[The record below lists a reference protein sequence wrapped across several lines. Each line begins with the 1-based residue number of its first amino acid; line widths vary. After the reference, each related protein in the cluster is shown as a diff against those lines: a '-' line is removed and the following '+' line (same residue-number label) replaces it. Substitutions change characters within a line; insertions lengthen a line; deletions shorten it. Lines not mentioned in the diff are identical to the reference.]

1 MKIRLPFSFP
11 SIRMPIISLPFLSV
25 LTLLPT
31 PRTKINLG
39 GMRVAL
45 GGIAVVAIGFT
56 ATIWVTVLGTTDEI
70 IWPQPGAAYALPYE
84 VGERLPPD
92 AITPMTASQTL
103 QINLGNGVRLDRLV
117 LRNLDLGKAGLA
129 SAFKIERASTVTGAH
144 VNVGQFTVTNSS
156 APTLDFANME
166 IGTVVLAPLTD
177 GHTNAISV
185 DSTVSNLVIDS
196 DRGHGSYVSE
206 NSVVDRVLITLQG
219 DSGAYIGEVIVDDV
233 DASVGS
239 WDWDYLKIGTL
250 TMNSTNQFG
259 DGSGINSA
267 SAVFNSTIK
276 ARSITDNTV
285 DTPLTVQ

>member
-70 IWPQPGAAYALPYE
+70 VWPQPGAAYALPYE

-92 AITPMTASQTL
+92 AITPLTASQTL

-196 DRGHGSYVSE
+196 DRGFGSYVSE

-233 DASVGS
+233 DASVGN
-239 WDWDYLKIGTL
+239 WDWDYLKIGVF
-250 TMNSTNQFG
+250 TMNNTNQFG

>member
-92 AITPMTASQTL
+92 AITPLTASQTL

-156 APTLDFANME
+156 APTLDWANME
-166 IGTVVLAPLTD
+166 VGTINLAPFTD
-177 GHTNAISV
+177 GHTTAISV

-196 DRGHGSYVSE
+196 DRGAGTYVAE
-206 NSVVDRVLITLQG
+206 DSVVDRILITLQG
-219 DSGAYIGEVIVDDV
+219 DSGAFIGEVIVDNV
-233 DASVGS
+233 DASVGN
-239 WDWDYLKIGTL
+239 WDWDYLKVGTL
-250 TMNSTNQFG
+250 TMNNTNVFG

-276 ARSITDNTV
+276 ARSITDNTI